1 METDTDISNE
11 LRTWIDQEALAGRPD
26 INLEDSTELLR
37 NGYLDSL
44 LLLRL
49 VAHIEERF
57 GVEVPDDQVLPL
69 HFRNIVAMT
78 SLIRGLQQQ
87 AALNP

>member
-1 METDTDISNE
+1 
-11 LRTWIDQEALAGRPD
+11 
-26 INLEDSTELLR
+26 
-37 NGYLDSL
+37 
-44 LLLRL
+44 

-57 GVEVPDDQVLPL
+57 GVEVPDEQVLPL